1 MLLCFGDSNT
11 WGFTPQGGRYVAEL
25 RWPNRLASQLGVAL
39 NAQGQPGRT
48 LIAERR
54 ELGLCSGLHAWQ
66 ETLRMAPTQIV
77 LALGINDLAAGASP
91 ADCATGLETYLHR
104 WQELAPDAF
113 LLLLAPAPLGTLT
126 GQWKQL
132 FANQQEASR
141 ELAALW
147 QQCAAR
153 WRLDCHC
160 CDASFTPGDDGL
172 HWRADYHASL
182 AMRLAERLRR

>member
-66 ETLRMAPTQIV
+66 EALRMAPTQIV
-77 LALGINDLAAGASP
+77 LALGINDLAAGATP
-91 ADCATGLETYLHR
+91 TDCVAGLETYLHN
-104 WQELAPDAF
+104 WQELAPEAL
-113 LLLLAPAPLGTLT
+113 LLLLAPAPLGALS
-126 GQWKQL
+126 GPWQQL
-132 FANQQEASR
+132 FAHQQEASR
-141 ELAALW
+141 ELAARW

-160 CDASFTPGDDGL
+160 CDASFTPGEDGL
-172 HWRADYHASL
+172 HWRADYHA
-182 AMRLAERLRR
+182 RLATTLAEWLRR

>member
-66 ETLRMAPTQIV
+66 EALRMAPTRSEW
-77 LALGINDLAAGASP
+77 APCAMPP
-91 ADCATGLETYLHR
+91 ARREGPSR
-104 WQELAPDAF
+104 
-113 LLLLAPAPLGTLT
+113 APAPV
-126 GQWKQL
+126 
-132 FANQQEASR
+132 
-141 ELAALW
+141 
-147 QQCAAR
+147 AR
-153 WRLDCHC
+153 R
-160 CDASFTPGDDGL
+160 
-172 HWRADYHASL
+172 
-182 AMRLAERLRR
+182 

>member
-66 ETLRMAPTQIV
+66 EGFRMAPPQMV
-77 LALGINDLAAGASP
+77 LALGMIDLAAGPTP
-91 ADCATGLETYLHR
+91 AG
-104 WQELAPDAF
+104 W
-113 LLLLAPAPLGTLT
+113 
-126 GQWKQL
+126 
-132 FANQQEASR
+132 
-141 ELAALW
+141 AAWLV
-147 QQCAAR
+147 
-153 WRLDCHC
+153 
-160 CDASFTPGDDGL
+160 
-172 HWRADYHASL
+172 
-182 AMRLAERLRR
+182 